1 MQADAPFI
9 LERARLGERRLR
21 DVSLIVPHGITAV
34 LGASGAGKT
43 SLLNLLAGFEKPTG
57 GKLHG
62 ETRVAWVPQGD
73 GLWPD
78 CTVREHLTECGANGD
93 NAERLLAAFD
103 IAHCEK
109 SRPAKLSH
117 GERNRLAVA
126 RALAM
131 NARTLVFDEP
141 LAHVDSARAGKYW
154 RVIREHVSR
163 TGVSFV
169 FATHSP
175 EIALA
180 EAEHAICLRDGSV
193 VFSGKV
199 ASLYEQPESEEL
211 ASFLG
216 PANWLTSD
224 HARTWLGETW
234 PAARCVRPERLL
246 VEAEAGGAHVVTGS
260 RFSGSHAETD
270 LQTDNGSTRTFIH
283 RPSEAPARGARVR
296 LRALLRT
303 ILCLALAAFFSA
315 GCKRNG
321 DTATISVK
329 PCRTWMLPADGAVQ
343 PTPRSLT
350 TGPHDELAVM
360 DTAGRVLIY
369 DADGALLRQWKM
381 LDVKFGKPEGI
392 VWLKDNRI
400 VVCDTHYRRLVW
412 FDQQGHVLKTL
423 GQHGKGH
430 GEFIYPVGICKD
442 AAENLYVCEY
452 GGNDR
457 VQVFTRDGEWVREF
471 GSPGTGPG
479 QFQRPSGLVWHA
491 GKVFVADAIN
501 NRVLI
506 FTDAGKYLGVLGAG
520 ADGTSAPIFNLPYDI
535 TLAPD
540 GALYVIEYGAGRLTK
555 LSLDGKI
562 LGRHGHTGRGDGEFA
577 TPWGL
582 TVDSRMRVL
591 VADTMN
597 RRIVSLQL

>member
-1 MQADAPFI
+1 MQADVLST
-9 LERARLGERRLR
+9 LEHVSLGARLLKI
-21 DVSLIVPHGITAV
+21 SLIVPPGVTAV

-62 ETRVAWVPQGD
+62 DTRVAWVPQGD

-78 CTVREHLTECGANGD
+78 CSAREHLTECGASGD
-93 NAERLLAAFD
+93 EAERLLTAFD
-103 IAHCEK
+103 IAHCAK
-109 SRPAKLSH
+109 SRPSKLSH
-117 GERNRLAVA
+117 GECNRLAVA

-131 NARTLVFDEP
+131 TPRTLVFDEP

-154 RVIREHVSR
+154 RVIREHVAR

-175 EIALA
+175 ELALA
-180 EAEHAICLRDGSV
+180 EAEHAICMRDGSV
-193 VFSGKV
+193 VFSGKI
-199 ASLYEQPESEEL
+199 ASLYEQPVSEEL
-211 ASFLG
+211 ANFLG
-216 PANWLTSD
+216 PANWLTPD
-224 HARTWLGETW
+224 DARAWLGQTW
-234 PAARCVRPERLL
+234 SHARCVRPEQLL
-246 VEAEAGGAHVVTGS
+246 VETAQDGMQVVTGS
-260 RFSGSHAETD
+260 RFFGSHAETD
-270 LQTDNGSTRTFIH
+270 LRNGEGSARTFLH
-283 RPSEAPARGARVR
+283 RPSEAPPSGARVK
-296 LRALLRT
+296 LRTLLRVFAS
-303 ILCLALAAFFSA
+303 LVLAVFFSA
-315 GCKRNG
+315 GCKRN
-321 DTATISVK
+321 DDAATISVK
-329 PCRTWMLPADGAVQ
+329 SWRTWMLPTDGAVQ

-369 DADGALLRQWKM
+369 DANGALLRQWKM
-381 LDVKFGKPEGI
+381 LDVEFGKPEGI
-392 VWLKDNRI
+392 VWLKDDRI

-423 GQHGKGH
+423 GQHGKGR

-457 VQVFTRDGEWVREF
+457 VQVFTRDGEWLREF
-471 GSPGTGPG
+471 GAPGTGSG
-479 QFQRPSGLVWHA
+479 QFQRPSGLVWHR

-506 FTDAGKYLGVLGAG
+506 FTDAGKYLGLLGAG
-520 ADGTSAPIFNLPYDI
+520 ADGNGAPIFNLPYDI

-555 LSLDGKI
+555 LSLDGKV
-562 LGRHGHTGRGDGEFA
+562 LGRHGHTGRGEGEFA

-597 RRIVSLQL
+597 RRIVALQL

>member
-1 MQADAPFI
+1 M
-9 LERARLGERRLR
+9 
-21 DVSLIVPHGITAV
+21 HGD
-34 LGASGAGKT
+34 
-43 SLLNLLAGFEKPTG
+43 
-57 GKLHG
+57 
-62 ETRVAWVPQGD
+62 TRVAWVPQND

-78 CTVREHLTECGANGD
+78 CTALEHLTECGANGG
-93 NAERLLAAFD
+93 NAERLLATFD
-103 IAHCEK
+103 IGHRAK
-109 SRPAKLSH
+109 SRPHGLSH

-131 NARTLVFDEP
+131 STRTLVMDEP
-141 LAHVDSARAGKYW
+141 LAHVDSKQVAKYW
-154 RVIREHVSR
+154 RAIGEHVARSG
-163 TGVSFV
+163 TSLI

-180 EAEHAICLRDGSV
+180 EAEHVICLRDGSI
-193 VFSGKV
+193 VFNGIV
-199 ASLYEQPESEEL
+199 AELYEQPASEEL
-211 ASFLG
+211 ADFLG
-216 PANWLTSD
+216 PANWLTAD
-224 HARTWLGETW
+224 DARTWLGATW
-234 PAARCVRPERLL
+234 PVARCVRPERLL
-246 VEAEAGGAHVVTGS
+246 MEATENGAHRVTRS
-260 RFSGSHAETD
+260 RFCGSHAETELKAD
-270 LQTDNGSTRTFIH
+270 SGGTRTFLH
-283 RPSEAPARGARVR
+283 RPIEPPPLGASVK
-296 LRALLRT
+296 LRAVIRT
-303 ILCLALAAFFSA
+303 ILCFMLVAVFSA
-315 GCKRNG
+315 GCKRNENP
-321 DTATISVK
+321 AVLAVK
-329 PCRTWMLPADGAVQ
+329 SWRTWMLPTDGAVQ

-369 DADGALLRQWKM
+369 DANGALLRQWKM
-381 LDVKFGKPEGI
+381 LDVQFGKPEGI
-392 VWLKDNRI
+392 VWLKDDRI

-423 GQHGKGH
+423 GQHGKGR

-457 VQVFTRDGEWVREF
+457 VQVFTREGEWLREF
-471 GSPGTGPG
+471 GSPGTGAA
-479 QFQRPSGLVWHA
+479 QFQRPSGLTWHE

-501 NRVLI
+501 NRVLVFKDSGE
-506 FTDAGKYLGVLGAG
+506 FTGLLGAG
-520 ADGTSAPIFNLPYDI
+520 SDGTSALDFNLPYDI

-540 GALYVIEYGAGRLTK
+540 GVLYVIEYGAGRLTK
-555 LSLDGKI
+555 ISLDGKI
-562 LGRHGHTGRGDGEFA
+562 LGCYGSPGRSDAQFA